1 MANLLIL
8 YLVILIGIILDIS
21 IFLTSRKL
29 KKLNPSLTNKTIVGW
44 QNKLLVDRQL
54 SKLNPG
60 FYETNKALHIFMSS
74 ALLIFGA
81 IIVTAFFP
89 AILQEVSVLR
99 TSALLLLVELV
110 ILSFNMSAVTWLR
123 WNLFNRLISV
133 MRNAQ
138 TIHEVDLKEFLSD
151 EYLTLTRKQLSI
163 TTLASILLFL
173 LTVWFAYL
181 LHNTSF

>member
-74 ALLIFGA
+74 ALLIVIFKSNGTSFA
-81 IIVTAFFP
+81 T
-89 AILQEVSVLR
+89 LS
-99 TSALLLLVELV
+99 TSAYGISRARPTSRIASFAFIVPNV
-110 ILSFNMSAVTWLR
+110 IICATCPSPYFS
-123 WNLFNRLISV
+123 
-133 MRNAQ
+133 
-138 TIHEVDLKEFLSD
+138 
-151 EYLTLTRKQLSI
+151 
-163 TTLASILLFL
+163 TT
-173 LTVWFAYL
+173 
-181 LHNTSF
+181 